1 MGLIYITF
9 LLALNNFA
17 DYSLA
22 LNVSGSQRCGVNV
35 REDSPDNVQLFR
47 SHYFDFKSFNNTT
60 PVTPG
65 MIK

>member
-35 REDSPDNVQLFR
+35 REDSPDHVQIFR
-47 SHYFDFKSFNNTT
+47 SLYLTLKA
-60 PVTPG
+60 
-65 MIK
+65 